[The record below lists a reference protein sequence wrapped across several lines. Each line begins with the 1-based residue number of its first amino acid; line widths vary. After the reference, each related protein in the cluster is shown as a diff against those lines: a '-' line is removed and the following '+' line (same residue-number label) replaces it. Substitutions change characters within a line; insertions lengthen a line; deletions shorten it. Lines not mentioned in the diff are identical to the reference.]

1 MLFLDRA
8 PGGAAPALPD
18 TEKHLQPTRVL
29 SLLTKRLFSRIGVAI
44 FPLSRLFGGKSKA
57 RKQLVENH
65 LESVK
70 AIALAMEAR
79 DSYTQGHC
87 LRVRFMSRRILER
100 LGVDPEYREAAE
112 AAALLHDVGKIG
124 IPDAIL
130 FKKGK
135 LTKDE
140 YARVMLHVDI
150 GVEILRPLTTL
161 KDTVLFVK
169 HHHEHFDGSGY
180 PDGLKGEAIPLASRV
195 IAVADTID
203 AMRSSRPYRKA
214 LSLEETLD
222 ELRKAS
228 GQHLDPRIVDIA
240 VSLIAPQFAGRWKGE
255 LEEEAPQTVAELEQ
269 V

>member
-1 MLFLDRA
+1 
-8 PGGAAPALPD
+8 
-18 TEKHLQPTRVL
+18 
-29 SLLTKRLFSRIGVAI
+29 
-44 FPLSRLFGGKSKA
+44 LSRLAQAAVPLRKLLDGKGKA

-87 LRVRFMSRRILER
+87 LRVRFLARRILDR
-100 LGVDPEYREAAE
+100 LGVEADYKQSAE

-135 LTKDE
+135 LTKEE

-161 KDTVLFVK
+161 KDAVVFVR
-169 HHHEHFDGSGY
+169 HHHEHFDGTGY
-180 PDGLKGEAIPLASRV
+180 PDGLKGEEIPLASRV
-195 IAVADTID
+195 IAVADAID

-222 ELRKAS
+222 ELRKSS
-228 GQHLDPRIVDIA
+228 GTHLDPRIVDVA
-240 VSLIAPQFAGRWKGE
+240 VSVIAPQFVARWRGE
-255 LEEEAPQTVAELEQ
+255 VREEAPEKVAELETA
-269 V
+269 